1 MFYELMASSDK
12 SPEPTPPYGGEQPP
26 GKPMTMKQHVL
37 DKGAAMMQSLKPIK
51 QMSQHVCTFALYS
64 HDMPRQIETH
74 HYVSRLNQDFL
85 QCAVYDS
92 DDSTARL
99 IGNLFK
105 NKIPTKPV
113 INVSFSLILC
123 IFILLLFYTSGMF
136 YLLIYCE

>member
-1 MFYELMASSDK
+1 MASSDK

-113 INVSFSLILC
+113 INVSFRLILC